1 MKEPKLYYTG
11 HDKHDIRDPYPNF
24 YYSMLKFIKS
34 LPDTWFFK
42 RCEVVEYDGSL
53 FVLTLH
59 DGKRN
64 ELIVSAAKSDSGYDF
79 TVCNQ

>member
-11 HDKHDIRDPYPNF
+11 RDKHDMKDPYPTF
-24 YYSMLKFIKS
+24 YYSMLDFIKS
-34 LPDTWFFK
+34 LPDTWFFL
-42 RCEVVEYDGSL
+42 RCDVIEEDGSR

-64 ELIVSAAKSDSGYDF
+64 ERIISAVKSKFGYDF